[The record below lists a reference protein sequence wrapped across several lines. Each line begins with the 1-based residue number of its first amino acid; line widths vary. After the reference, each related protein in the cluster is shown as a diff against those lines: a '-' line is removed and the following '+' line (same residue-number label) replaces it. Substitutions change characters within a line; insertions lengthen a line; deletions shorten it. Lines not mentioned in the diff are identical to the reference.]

1 MGTVE
6 TAVVTFEDFLNLP
19 NPPSGHLE
27 LHHGQVIV
35 VPQRMHLHAEIQQAL
50 LELLLPFTRGRGF
63 LTNEFPFRAPGHEA
77 WQADVGFVREDRRSE
92 ITDYL
97 MGAPDLV
104 VEVLS
109 PSNTV
114 DEISDKMDVCMANG
128 CVSFWAV
135 DPKRQVVSVTEGD
148 LTRQYRASTS
158 LPLPQPLEGAIAV
171 GAIFER
177 PVGLFEAN
185 QRPVPR

>member
-6 TAVVTFEDFLNLP
+6 TALVTFEEFLNLP

-27 LHHGQVIV
+27 LHHGQVII
-35 VPQRMHLHAEIQQAL
+35 VPPRKHSHAEIQQAL

-63 LTNEFPFRAPGHEA
+63 ITNEFPFRAPGHEA
-77 WQADVGFVREDRRSE
+77 WQAGVGFVREDRRAE
-92 ITDYL
+92 IGDYL

-114 DEISDKMDVCMANG
+114 DEINDKMDVCLTSG
-128 CVSFWAV
+128 CLSFWVV
-135 DPKRQVVSVTEGD
+135 DPKRQMVSVTEGD
-148 LTRQYRASTS
+148 VIRQYRASAS
-158 LPLPQPLEGAIAV
+158 IPLPQPLEGTIPV

-177 PVGLFEAN
+177 LKS
-185 QRPVPR
+185 R

>member
-1 MGTVE
+1 MSAVE
-6 TAVVTFEDFLNLP
+6 TPVVTFEEFLNLP

-35 VPQRMHLHAEIQQAL
+35 VPPRKHLHAEIQQAL
-50 LELLLPFTRGRGF
+50 VELLLPFTRDRGF
-63 LTNEFPFRAPGHEA
+63 ITNEFPFRAPGHEA
-77 WQADVGFVREDRRSE
+77 WQADVGFVREERRAE

-104 VEVLS
+104 IEVLS

-114 DEISDKMDVCMANG
+114 DEINDKMDVSMANG
-128 CVSFWAV
+128 CISFWVV
-135 DPKRQVVSVTEGD
+135 DPKRQVVSVTEGE
-148 LTRQYRASTS
+148 LTRQYRASAS
-158 LPLPQPLEGAIAV
+158 IPLPQPLEGTIRV

-177 PVGLFEAN
+177 LKS
-185 QRPVPR
+185 R